1 MATVARNQITI
12 VDLNDAKQV
21 HAYLDSTLGD
31 TQIYNP
37 DTKVF
42 TPNFAS
48 TNNKITPKVYETGN
62 ANNLITACSNFK
74 YTINNKAYTASSSDA
89 SYVVG
94 SDGSL
99 TIKSNISTNSLVI
112 VFSCDF
118 TDTETKVVT
127 KIEAYKTIVKS
138 QSAGALFQAV
148 IELPKGNVFD
158 SATSAADLQAICKT
172 FRGGT
177 EDNTNIT
184 FTWEK
189 LNTETGTWGAV
200 VSGRAANATLTVKP
214 EDVLNFQTF
223 RCTAKDTGG
232 TDAAAQAIALVTFED
247 KTDPYELELVSTTG
261 DKIINGQGSTT
272 INARVW
278 QSGTKIE
285 DETTAEGSRKFIYTW
300 TKYDKDGEL
309 ANFNGT
315 TASTKTGNPLIVA
328 AVDVTSKATFIC
340 EIAKK

>member
-247 KTDPYELELVSTTG
+247 KTDPYELELVLS
-261 DKIINGQGSTT
+261 
-272 INARVW
+272 
-278 QSGTKIE
+278 
-285 DETTAEGSRKFIYTW
+285 
-300 TKYDKDGEL
+300 
-309 ANFNGT
+309 
-315 TASTKTGNPLIVA
+315 LIH
-328 AVDVTSKATFIC
+328 I
-340 EIAKK
+340 